1 MSITGYRRYVNFVDD
16 FTRIIWVFP
25 RITKTETFQVFKIFK
40 TQVYKQLDK
49 STKYLQQIGEKNIYY
64 LITLWMKK
72 GVNLDTLVQIHII
85 KMASLKEIIGTI

>member
-25 RITKTETFQVFKIFK
+25 LIITKTETFQVFKIFK

-64 LITLWMKK
+64 LIIL
-72 GVNLDTLVQIHII
+72 
-85 KMASLKEIIGTI
+85 